1 MPHIL
6 AVRTGQASVVCG
18 RSRHAVPA
26 AIVNALCACIASAC
40 VATACVATACTPL
53 TVQHPLQVTGPR
65 IAIGQRER
73 RAPQE
78 AIRAYDSFWAA
89 ITALDLRMGWILADD
104 ADQRH
109 FTDGLDAMLRG
120 IPDSAEAIITPLL
133 VSNDANVRAAA
144 RLTYGAM
151 LSADGRWGQLAHY
164 ADSAVRITPDSAG
177 VESWAPAFRDIT
189 RTAEFGDTVAIL
201 PLERSA
207 ATGAPIVPVVINGK
221 TKRFWLDTGSSISI
235 LSSDVAQECN
245 VASLG
250 RDTLQLL
257 TSVGRLPARPALVRS
272 LRVGGLTLTSMPAM
286 IVRGESLRI
295 HPNAPRAA
303 ADEAIDGVLGFDVI
317 RTMDLTID
325 DLRGRVIVRRPT
337 VRAEGA
343 RNLSWFGVPIVTLR
357 TESGVPV
364 HLALD
369 TGSEETFGTRALV
382 IKTGASW
389 SPAERRRV
397 RGFGGAVV
405 EPGIVIRKAR
415 LFLGTTPV
423 EFEDIFLYVA
433 QYPTLFA
440 LDGTLG
446 NDVARGGVLRI
457 DMTNGVVEVASK

>member
-6 AVRTGQASVVCG
+6 DVRTGKSSVSRWMSRPSRRTLSGCALFIVC
-18 RSRHAVPA
+18 
-26 AIVNALCACIASAC
+26 
-40 VATACVATACTPL
+40 ACTPF
-53 TVQHPLQVTGPR
+53 TVEHPLQVSAPH
-65 IAIGQRER
+65 IAIGHGER
-73 RAPQE
+73 RAPRE
-78 AIRAYDSFWAA
+78 AIRAYDSFWSA

-109 FTDGLDAMLRG
+109 FTDGLEAMLG
-120 IPDSAEAIITPLL
+120 GSADSAEAIIAPLL
-133 VSNDANVRAAA
+133 TSSDSVVRAAA

-151 LSADGRWGQLAHY
+151 LSADGRWGTLARY
-164 ADSAVRITPDSAG
+164 ADSAPRLTLDSAG

-189 RTAEFGDTVAIL
+189 RTVTFDDTVATL

-221 TKRFWLDTGSSISI
+221 TKHFWLDTGSSITI
-235 LSSDVAQECN
+235 LSSDVAAECA
-245 VASLG
+245 VAALG

-272 LRVGGLTLTSMPAM
+272 LSVGGLTLTSMPAM
-286 IVRGESLRI
+286 IVRAASL
-295 HPNAPRAA
+295 HMHGGRAA
-303 ADEAIDGVLGFDVI
+303 PAMDESIDGVLGFDVI
-317 RTMDLTID
+317 RAMDLTID
-325 DLRGRVIVRRPT
+325 DLHGRVVVRKPVPR
-337 VRAEGA
+337 EGA

-357 TESGVPV
+357 TEDGVPV

-382 IKTGASW
+382 IKTGAGW
-389 SPAERRRV
+389 APAERRRV

-405 EPGIVIRKAR
+405 EPGIVIRKAK

-423 EFEDIFLYVA
+423 EFQDVFLYVA

-446 NDVARGGVLRI
+446 NDAARGGVLRI
-457 DMTNGVVEVASK
+457 DMTNGRVDVASK